1 MTTGKKIVFSL
12 LITIISFSIFFVTAL
27 AGLFSFLET
36 QFYQPNLTKSIEDN
50 LIKIS
55 DNFEIYAQKYRTI
68 FENFTLNASVKKS
81 FLSAPSQEDIE
92 NRAKISGEL
101 LANHSGLEGIR
112 IVDSAGK
119 RIHYSTFKTD
129 ILKQTD
135 KALSYKHYTQV
146 EHFPYEKNHC
156 VVSDTY
162 KIVFDEELQ
171 RILFSFPFFDNYD
184 MHKGTVIFYL
194 AGYDFQRFLIS
205 EKLLNFR
212 DKIYLVGISPQD
224 ISQENY
230 GFVLGLPYSGY
241 EILLPKIKSLW
252 SNQKDG
258 FDVIAETENDSW
270 VAISK
275 TSQNFVPVSWI
286 LKEGLFVFSDAVKLV
301 LLICVFITMY
311 LVINTQI

>member
-92 NRAKISGEL
+92 NRAKISGDL

-119 RIHYSTFKTD
+119 RIDNVEIVVEITLEIDGKVV
-129 ILKQTD
+129 IL
-135 KALSYKHYTQV
+135 
-146 EHFPYEKNHC
+146 
-156 VVSDTY
+156 
-162 KIVFDEELQ
+162 
-171 RILFSFPFFDNYD
+171 
-184 MHKGTVIFYL
+184 
-194 AGYDFQRFLIS
+194 
-205 EKLLNFR
+205 
-212 DKIYLVGISPQD
+212 
-224 ISQENY
+224 
-230 GFVLGLPYSGY
+230 
-241 EILLPKIKSLW
+241 
-252 SNQKDG
+252 
-258 FDVIAETENDSW
+258 
-270 VAISK
+270 SK
-275 TSQNFVPVSWI
+275 TQKQKWVTSLLLQN
-286 LKEGLFVFSDAVKLV
+286 
-301 LLICVFITMY
+301 
-311 LVINTQI
+311 